1 MVEALQ
7 AVSSGLGPVGD
18 VVRGRGGEQG
28 DKREAGLFCRG
39 GGGRGERMK
48 VLRGKGSPSPSSS
61 QFLAAALFFASI
73 GQTSPPPWSK
83 KSRASLQSWPF
94 SLSLSLIASKLT
106 CRSGRPTRPAPRRGS
121 PRRPCSRRP
130 LLRRTPRSGAA
141 CP

>member
-18 VVRGRGGEQG
+18 VVGGRGGEQG
-28 DKREAGLFCRG
+28 DEREAVCFVARE
-39 GGGRGERMK
+39 GREGERMK

-73 GQTSPPPWSK
+73 GRHRPPLVK